1 MNYLNLCFP
10 KKNDKYEGKAK
21 AHSAMSVL
29 FLCKERKESM
39 AVKIARSLED
49 VYPNIK
55 ELNKIL
61 EASKP
66 ALSFITGF
74 EKSDG
79 A

>member
-1 MNYLNLCFP
+1 
-10 KKNDKYEGKAK
+10 
-21 AHSAMSVL
+21 MSVL